1 MLRICSV
8 CTLTP
13 NILNANINMNND
25 MIKNKRC
32 IGIHF
37 VIWLKKIAIN
47 ASMTDAT
54 IIPNIN
60 DHV

>member
-1 MLRICSV
+1 
-8 CTLTP
+8 
-13 NILNANINMNND
+13 MNND

-60 DHV
+60 DHVEIFPTIPK